1 MAATITIHFR
11 KNHSAVSLTGRLSGA
26 LASSPLSRLSGVP
39 DVGDVDVGDV
49 GDASDVRG
57 DDDVWLSD
65 ESRGMALMLTYSF
78 WRLAFGF
85 LKITANLKL
94 PIRLPNFDLIT
105 LDRMCSHCTTTQL
118 DAHVLGQLP
127 NERSSGFS
135 AKGSP

>member
-1 MAATITIHFR
+1 MVALATTAIHFQ

-94 PIRLPNFDLIT
+94 LIRLPNFYLIA
-105 LDRMCSHCTTTQL
+105 LDIICSHCTTT
-118 DAHVLGQLP
+118 
-127 NERSSGFS
+127 
-135 AKGSP
+135 